1 MPTKQT
7 PSAVTCHADGS
18 VTYWSVTY
26 HGYLRNDFINDRDW
40 KSLSASYKKRIE
52 RHWERYDRYPEE

>member
-40 KSLSASYKKRIE
+40 KSLSASDKKRIV
-52 RHWERYDRYPEE
+52 RHWERYDRWPEE